1 MRIELF
7 DNCTCAVLAGR
18 LSGEMTI
25 SATQKEKASR
35 FFSAISILR
44 SMLCLHS
51 KTVKSAI
58 LEIDFDS
65 LSYFGRVIASGD
77 EALIA

>member
-1 MRIELF
+1 
-7 DNCTCAVLAGR
+7 
-18 LSGEMTI
+18 
-25 SATQKEKASR
+25 
-35 FFSAISILR
+35 
-44 SMLCLHS
+44 MLCLHS